1 MRYNSNW
8 SLNKLLKGEMLNMGG
23 NMQYYHVDGVK
34 YTVKRPDPRPDPK
47 QLIKKGIIARLD
59 FAKNFDWLYAVLQ
72 KWGDTPELLKPTHDR
87 INGLLIKMPEGDVL
101 VKTTRLDPTSK
112 ETFCMDCYN
121 MSDRA
126 CELQALANIGQ
137 FPAKYLVVPAHTK
150 GGATQFDRKRIWT
163 AAQVM
168 STILLGA
175 KVYIN
180 ITKFRVFDDVTKTE
194 GLRIVD
200 IDPLIVF
207 GRDILLEWEG

>member
-1 MRYNSNW
+1 
-8 SLNKLLKGEMLNMGG
+8 MGG
-23 NMQYYHVDGVK
+23 NTQYYHIDGVK
-34 YTVKRPDPRPDPK
+34 YTVKRPDPRPDLK
-47 QLIKKGIIARLD
+47 QLTKKGIVVRLD

-72 KWGDTPELLKPTHDR
+72 KWGNNPELLKPTYDR
-87 INGLLIKMPEGDVL
+87 IIGMLLKMPEGDVL

-112 ETFCMDCYN
+112 ESYALDCYN
-121 MSDRA
+121 MDNRA
-126 CELQALANIGQ
+126 CELQAMANIGQ

-150 GGATQFDRKRIWT
+150 GGATPVDRKRIMT

-200 IDPLIVF
+200 IEPLIVF
-207 GRDILLEWEG
+207 GKDILLEWEG

>member
-1 MRYNSNW
+1 
-8 SLNKLLKGEMLNMGG
+8 MGG
-23 NMQYYHVDGVK
+23 NTQYYHIDGVK
-34 YTVKRPDPRPDPK
+34 YTVKRPDPRPDLK
-47 QLIKKGIIARLD
+47 QLTKKGIVVRLD

-72 KWGDTPELLKPTHDR
+72 KWGNNPELLKPTNDR
-87 INGLLIKMPEGDVL
+87 INGMLLKMPEGDVL

-112 ETFCMDCYN
+112 ESYALDCYN
-121 MSDRA
+121 MDNRA
-126 CELQALANIGQ
+126 CELQAMANIGQ

-150 GGATQFDRKRIWT
+150 GGATPVDRKRIMT

-180 ITKFRVFDDVTKTE
+180 ITKFRVFDDETKTE

-200 IDPLIVF
+200 IEPLIVF
-207 GRDILLEWEG
+207 GKDILLEWEG